1 MITFEPYQK
10 RAIEASHKYMRNKK
24 GVLVAPAGAGK
35 TLICAGIVAFRLD
48 LNPRVL
54 WLTPTQETK
63 TQGEE
68 ACRKIG
74 VQDRVD
80 CACFQGSPSAAGYD
94 MLIIDE
100 AHTAACDSI
109 RGIIATAGLDCWI
122 LGVTATP
129 DRPDGE
135 DITKII
141 GPIFHTVSRAD
152 VMATGRIVSA
162 SVRWMDVKGDLH
174 DEVQKLMEEKK
185 NTKKEK
191 GLRKRMFYGKAKS
204 TGIMKLF
211 DWKNSPEAKELW
223 KEINEKRDREI
234 LYQSATKIGIVE
246 NQARNEKAAKVAR
259 RAIDAG
265 RSVLVLVA
273 EKAQGRAIVDL
284 IGEGA
289 VMVHS
294 GMKKREA
301 TIEALRAGEIRGAVA
316 TSLADV
322 GLDVPIISV
331 LVMAC
336 GGRAA
341 GRTEQRV
348 GRAMRNN
355 GDGLDK
361 WVFDYRDGQHFFL
374 SAQAKARAKVYK
386 TLGLKEA

>member
-1 MITFEPYQK
+1 MITFEPYQST
-10 RAIEASHKYMRNKK
+10 AIEAANWQIRKHKY

-35 TLICAGIVAFRLD
+35 TVLCAGLVRRLE
-48 LNPRVL
+48 NPSVL
-54 WLTPTQETK
+54 WLAPTQEVK
-63 TQGEE
+63 AQAEE

-74 VQDRVD
+74 VQDRVT

-109 RGIIATAGLDCWI
+109 RGIIATAGVDCWI

-174 DEVQKLMEEKK
+174 EEVQKLMEEKK
-185 NTKKEK
+185 NAKKEK

-204 TGIMKLF
+204 TGIMNLF
-211 DWKNSPEAKELW
+211 DWMNSPEAKELW

-234 LYQSATKIGIVE
+234 LYQAATKIGIVE
-246 NQARNEKAAKVAR
+246 NRARNEMAAKVAR

-284 IGEGA
+284 IGDGA

-301 TIEALRAGEIRGAVA
+301 TIDALRKGEIKGAVA
-316 TSLADV
+316 TSMLDQGADF
-322 GLDVPIISV
+322 PILSV

-336 GGRAA
+336 GGRAE
-341 GRTEQRV
+341 GRTIQRV
-348 GRAMRNN
+348 GRVCRNH
-355 GDGLDK
+355 GDGMDK
-361 WVFDYRDGQHFFL
+361 WVFDFFDSGHFFL
-374 SAQAKARAKVYK
+374 SAQSKARHKVYK

>member
-1 MITFEPYQK
+1 MITFEPYQSTAICVACVRLTQNK
-10 RAIEASHKYMRNKK
+10 RGI
-24 GVLVAPAGAGK
+24 LVAPAGAGK
-35 TLICAGIVAFRLD
+35 TLICAGIVKD
-48 LNPRVL
+48 MGVKTCL
-54 WLTPTQETK
+54 WLAPTQEVK
-63 TQGEE
+63 AQAEE

-74 VQDRVD
+74 VQDRVT

-162 SVRWMDVKGDLH
+162 SVRWLDVPGSIAE
-174 DEVQKLMEEKK
+174 EV
-185 NTKKEK
+185 N
-191 GLRKRMFYGKAKS
+191 KAA
-204 TGIMKLF
+204 
-211 DWKNSPEAKELW
+211 AKEMRGW
-223 KEINEKRDREI
+223 MSDEQRNRI
-234 LYQSATKIGIVE
+234 LYRHAKRIGIVE
-246 NQARNEKAAKVAR
+246 NQARNEKAAEVAR

-284 IGEGA
+284 IGDGA

-301 TIEALRAGEIRGAVA
+301 TIEALRKGEILCAVA
-316 TSLADV
+316 TSIADQ
-322 GLDVPIISV
+322 GLDLPILSV

-386 TLGLKEA
+386 TLGLKEG

>member
-1 MITFEPYQK
+1 MITFEPYQST
-10 RAIEASHKYMRNKK
+10 AIEAANWHIRKHKY

-35 TLICAGIVAFRLD
+35 TILCAGLVRRLE
-48 LNPRVL
+48 NPSVL
-54 WLTPTQETK
+54 WLAPTQEVK
-63 TQGEE
+63 AQAEE

-74 VQDRVD
+74 VQDRVT

-109 RGIIATAGLDCWI
+109 RGIISTAGVDCWI

-162 SVRWMDVKGDLH
+162 SVRWLDVPGSIAE
-174 DEVQKLMEEKK
+174 EV
-185 NTKKEK
+185 N
-191 GLRKRMFYGKAKS
+191 KAA
-204 TGIMKLF
+204 
-211 DWKNSPEAKELW
+211 AKEMRGW
-223 KEINEKRDREI
+223 MSDEQRNRI
-234 LYQSATKIGIVE
+234 LYRHAKRIGIVE
-246 NQARNEKAAKVAR
+246 NKARNEKAAKVAR

-284 IGEGA
+284 IGDGA

-301 TIEALRAGEIRGAVA
+301 TIEALRSGEIKGAVA
-316 TSLADV
+316 TQVFDQGTDL
-322 GLDVPIISV
+322 PIMSV

-341 GRTEQRV
+341 GRVEQRA
-348 GRAMRNN
+348 GRIMRNA
-355 GDGLDK
+355 GDGLEK
-361 WVFDYRDGQHFFL
+361 WLFDWRDQHHFFL
-374 SAQAKARAKVYK
+374 SSQAKARAKVYR
-386 TLGLKEA
+386 TLGLKEG